1 MQHSAKSELVNMY
14 NNTTVEKKNKTV
26 ASKHSNH

>member
-14 NNTTVEKKNKTV
+14 NNATVEKKITV